1 MIKEFNNFL
10 TNNVCNM
17 LIGLLESSDKKERFR
32 DTIVLNYRNNRILK
46 RLYNLFNINL
56 LLTPADMQIVK
67 WPTGSF
73 MNEHYDTGDQ
83 YGVLIYLNDNFEGG
97 ETIIDKKKIK
107 PKKGCGVLFTNGKL
121 LHSVCKIKKGTRY
134 VLPVWYK

>member
-1 MIKEFNNFL
+1 MKQRYQKKLAKKMIKEFNNFL

-97 ETIIDKKKIK
+97 ETIIDKKK
-107 PKKGCGVLFTNGKL
+107 N
-121 LHSVCKIKKGTRY
+121 
-134 VLPVWYK
+134 